1 VTRKVLI
8 VDDDPFIRKLI
19 ETTLEDVGGVRVV
32 EAGDGQEALAVA
44 DREHPDLV
52 LLDVMMPRLDGIEAC
67 RRLRAKPDTADVP
80 VVMLTASDR
89 FEDRAKAA
97 AAGADR
103 YLRKPF
109 SPLDLLRLVEG
120 LPKRRG

>member
-89 FEDRAKAA
+89 FEDRAKAT